1 MHEPHGGSV
10 TDIGTREVEAYRFP
24 PHVFNKILYVEKK
37 GQFPLL
43 DSAKIMERFDIAIMT
58 GEGYATEAA
67 RTLLEQADKDEKMQI
82 FVLHDADPD
91 GYEIMHKIRTATARM
106 PEYSVEVID
115 LGLTVQQAVAMGLK
129 PELITRK
136 KEEKKFFNRLAEE
149 GDELAFNS
157 FRGEERTVMEKGKQ
171 KTVWANCHRYELD
184 KMTAPQTI
192 ALVEEGLRA
201 EGVLGKVVPPDDEL
215 PELAEQRYRSAHAS
229 WVEEILEEM
238 IKVPELKNK
247 VADEFI
253 DAFKLGNAERY
264 IRARFK
270 KNEALPWGTA
280 LHAVLRD
287 IQHAKHVRALT
298 EAVRKHLM
306 EIAASVEE
314 EQQAE

>member
-1 MHEPHGGSV
+1 M
-10 TDIGTREVEAYRFP
+10 
-24 PHVFNKILYVEKK
+24 
-37 GQFPLL
+37 
-43 DSAKIMERFDIAIMT
+43 
-58 GEGYATEAA
+58 
-67 RTLLEQADKDEKMQI
+67 
-82 FVLHDADPD
+82 
-91 GYEIMHKIRTATARM
+91 
-106 PEYSVEVID
+106 
-115 LGLTVQQAVAMGLK
+115 
-129 PELITRK
+129 
-136 KEEKKFFNRLAEE
+136 
-149 GDELAFNS
+149 
-157 FRGEERTVMEKGKQ
+157 
-171 KTVWANCHRYELD
+171 
-184 KMTAPQTI
+184 
-192 ALVEEGLRA
+192 
-201 EGVLGKVVPPDDEL
+201 
-215 PELAEQRYRSAHAS
+215 
-229 WVEEILEEM
+229 EEILEEM